1 MRGNRARIPRTV
13 KEMVLRRTDYRYWY
27 CGDGLNV
34 AGQLSPHIDHVLP
47 VSKGGG
53 NDPDN
58 LVASCRNCNT
68 EKGDMTLKE
77 FRVIRG
83 NDLFWFERK
92 SGGWTNE

>member
-1 MRGNRARIPRTV
+1 MSARRGRIPSVV
-13 KEMVLRRTDYRYWY
+13 KDMVLRRTGGRCWY
-27 CGDGLNV
+27 CGCALNG
-34 AGQLSPHIDHVLP
+34 AGQLSNHIDHVLP